1 MSTSHAT
8 GSNERNGAGL
18 NVLRCGFTGGVV
30 AATLFV
36 VCWVTGVLGLLAGSH
51 TILATVGGVTLMS
64 LGVGLLCSIAAGAL
78 VGMLIAAVYN
88 ASAFVS
94 RR

>member
-1 MSTSHAT
+1 
-8 GSNERNGAGL
+8 
-18 NVLRCGFTGGVV
+18 
-30 AATLFV
+30 
-36 VCWVTGVLGLLAGSH
+36 
-51 TILATVGGVTLMS
+51 
-64 LGVGLLCSIAAGAL
+64 LCSIAAGAL